1 MNSIVKR
8 WGNSLAVRL
17 PKDLAQT
24 LEINEGSR
32 LTLEV
37 VEDGLLIKRSRK
49 KRDLD
54 ALLEGVTRE
63 CIHGEVDWGEPVGK
77 EVW

>member
-1 MNSIVKR
+1 MHSTVKR

-24 LEINEGSR
+24 LEIKEGSR

-37 VEDGLLIKRSRK
+37 VEDGLLIKRPR

-54 ALLEGVTRE
+54 TLLEGVTQE
-63 CIHGEVDWGEPVGK
+63 NIHGEVDWGEPVGK